1 MDTVTILF
9 ASVAACSLIWYLV
22 TTMLIYENLRR
33 RGQKVS
39 FLWLRVLAPRYAS
52 RYKEITKRETGR
64 VGVLFYHWVVSINLA
79 LVSAL
84 SALIV
89 HNL

>member
-1 MDTVTILF
+1 MNTVTILLV
-9 ASVAACSLIWYLV
+9 ATAACCVIWYVV
-22 TTMLIYENLRR
+22 TTLLIYENLRR

-64 VGVLFYHWVVSINLA
+64 VGILFYHWVVSINLA
-79 LVSAL
+79 LISAL

>member
-1 MDTVTILF
+1 VNTVTILL
-9 ASVAACSLIWYLV
+9 ASTAACSIIWYV
-22 TTMLIYENLRR
+22 ITTLLIYENLRR
-33 RGQKVS
+33 RGQRVS
-39 FLWLRVLAPRYAS
+39 FLWLRVLAPWYAS

-64 VGVLFYHWVVSINLA
+64 VGILFYHWILSINLA

-84 SALIV
+84 SAFIV